1 MKKILSILI
10 CVVLGFSSVY
20 GAKKLTITSQV
31 YVYQNEGGQV
41 LANTSTTP
49 SSGWADYYV
58 NILTVNNNPATSISN
73 LGFNTKCVW
82 TNYSLY
88 YHAKADSEYAF
99 VGWSKDENNSVD
111 DSKTA
116 NPLNLSKQ
124 GTWTESGS
132 LWTYPD
138 KDLGNAEK
146 WYAIFKKII
155 LPRTYNFEWTLISD
169 PTPTIE
175 VELTKASGLTVSVEN
190 KSGTTG
196 MITATPSMTSG
207 TGNML
212 LSLAADE
219 NVKDG
224 DEYEI
229 TLTETSNGGRAV
241 IRVTIINKISVTLQR
256 PSIGVGCIQST
267 PYIGGDTEEVCY
279 NSAEDNT
286 FDIDDSKK
294 FDHQLVAVPG
304 AGYEFL
310 RWVRNG
316 EYVTLTNNRILYN
329 NNDKI
334 SAEFVPTGTAML
346 VVVKYDSNGNPIT
359 DGKEYFSLKDA
370 IAAATGSEYKTIVV
384 KKNGSLYSL
393 DFDLASDGKRE
404 ITIPSGITFLV
415 PADNK
420 YTVATALTED
430 FMVDM
435 STALPIRYSKLTLA
449 PNTRIVSKGH
459 VCVMAF
465 TSYVQNY
472 NGKPKTYGEIAMGNN
487 SEMVLNSGAQLTAFG
502 YVTGDPTNS
511 RVLAEDGSTVYEI
524 FQFTDWRGGS
534 QMTGLDGGTKL
545 IGNSKRVFPMA
556 QFYLQSVETK
566 LTVQY
571 GATEKVSAGVN
582 VTFAGEVPLNMTL
595 ISKDSG
601 AEDDEGFFCLGS
613 GAQVSKWYDGE
624 NDRQVYQI
632 DKMEEATSA
641 TAKFGKMY
649 TQINMAGT
657 LDSRDYVLVVPN
669 NMDVIVNDVTLT
681 NANDMAL
688 LAGATLWIG
697 KNAFLNQQANLFV
710 YDEEQNTGYFAAGG
724 SELLPITFTAYHY
737 NKYLSD
743 KTTYSYL
750 SGGKPYAA
758 KDTHIRTTTN
768 LKDAKIIV
776 DGRLNVTTKNS
787 GLKDGSGFYTTSI
800 GGKGKSENDEDYGAF
815 ITSSGGGVV
824 DFQHVGTKNKTYQ
837 YKGNTELVEIPVTN
851 ARLRNGDGTYSAGTE
866 AEEGEEYT
874 YSISKQK
881 WVTPQEISIKAYD
894 GQNFNVRLP
903 EPSTIPQ
910 NLVVTMNTEDELSM
924 ENFEITL
931 PTNSYFTKGEAT
943 YNVEKRQLIIP
954 ITYTLTGKHNKDAA
968 NTQGIT
974 IVCKDA
980 NLGGELDSET
990 ITLSAIEDYTP
1001 EFTVA
1006 INNPNEISNG
1016 IYSFV
1021 TTTALVNSE
1030 AVLMIMPNQS
1040 TTAKLLDASKWS
1052 VTATPNKPFN
1062 ATLKEYPNYT
1072 LSFNPQESG
1081 DYNGTLTVIATY
1093 NDGTKDVPSLPVEI
1107 TLQGLATKQPNSLL
1121 FKELNTIYQGSS
1133 ISDVF
1138 TLLGSGVD
1146 LDNITYTYSNGDDAS
1161 GLLQLSG
1168 SASSNYT
1175 LSAFEPNDPAITEAR
1190 EVTITVKQP
1199 ASPIMEGTGDKGKSI
1214 KITVLPPVIWN
1225 WSDLYFG
1232 GNYEN
1237 PVVLSDN
1244 TTPWTLTKKTDAD
1257 NLVTFS
1263 GDPGTYKA
1271 VIKNSNSDQIHQAVF
1286 TFQQGSYTKD
1296 LVSNIYTDPRVLG
1309 YCVEGEHQFRGVS
1322 TNNTTVTYDAV
1333 SKTATFRPGAVW
1345 ELNMIGRPD
1354 KLTFTAS
1361 GDKVWY
1367 ISERDDESAN
1377 YTPIISGSTLVGN
1390 QTIQLKPTTS
1400 QVKIEYGAGSGNS
1413 GTIAS
1418 LCITELELSSSHDI
1432 VYFPINKDNT
1442 TSTKSFTLTHTST
1455 STLTFIY
1462 DEDIFDVHYTTSG
1475 NMGTE
1480 QEPYYE
1486 TVVNI
1491 SGSATSVNVGTYTF
1505 IAKQGE
1511 ASANVNIYAD
1521 EFPQGLP
1528 IRLAE
1533 DDLKRYHFLTIDS
1546 LYTKWDETSRKV
1558 IFQDPLS
1565 SNVTRFVTMTFEGAP
1580 SRLSFKSAETTGW
1593 TVKESVTGAEDSFTP
1608 CSYTVDND
1616 LYTYQ
1621 LNYTSRYVRINYI
1634 STGRNEVTLSE
1645 LVVEG
1650 DPMLLVNP
1658 DELEFSD
1665 TEKTKALTLTTINL
1679 SKIKVVLENTTDF
1692 KMSHG
1697 TASASSEYVLTSTN
1711 YPNALGLNKVGDIVI
1726 NTEWISPSIANDG
1739 VISIYNVT
1747 DGGEVLLKK
1756 VMLVAAGQY
1765 LRLDDATKTG
1775 IYTGIPDGTKD
1786 TNNDGEIDTEEAA
1799 YKFTFHGADYSDYAY
1814 HQVDLTHAFDQN
1826 GAALFDYLIVYGET
1840 TPTTGTDITAPSG
1853 ENGSNA
1859 RTPYYVYERHVN
1871 AEGVYDRY
1879 SFVQMVDN
1887 ANNDGNKTHIN
1898 GVTETDDQGYS
1909 NFISV
1914 GEGQSKSVYI
1924 TGFCPYA
1931 STGYTKVDEGVWYF
1945 RGKHGTSLD
1954 IYLENCYLV
1963 SRNKTINGR
1972 PFYSRGDNNN
1982 PQFTEGYARGSG
1994 GVLVFECVD
2003 ESADIALTQPFD
2015 VTIHTIGN
2023 NMLKSN
2029 YGCFYDFFS
2038 MDPFQISAP
2047 IHVRMHSEKHVRK
2060 SKTSLSFDDKWPSIM
2075 NSSTGEITT
2084 TKRTNGFLSLQKM
2097 NNNAPSIDLGNP
2109 NTIVNFNGGQVELQ
2123 NAQIVST
2130 NYKTTLAISYRSG
2143 EYGGDNVGIKFA
2155 YGIGTDS
2162 VGGEVNFNDGTVTVL
2177 PMWVKEEYKQYYLI
2191 DKDGDGNEITRTNGG
2206 KTEYLT
2212 TCLRCPKN
2220 TEVYGGSV
2228 CWLRAC
2234 QHVTSKGGAPTFAG
2248 KYLGQYIYDIKSG
2261 DVVDPNTGLA
2271 TQIAFPDGIVNENDD
2286 QLTTVYETYHPND
2299 MYGLESISP
2308 DADKKLYFWI
2318 PEGFGGVSA
2327 EKDKLIST
2335 WKACMTRIEA
2345 GYEGKSGGV
2354 GGDTPVE
2361 PNEEIKYLLYSK
2373 IDENMLEVIS
2383 AGKGDGEDRVYTYEA
2398 PVKVPSVGQGF
2409 LGEYTIIRPTLVGD
2423 QHEHQIMSDIP
2434 YTITDKVYYVTTA
2447 TADVWQS
2454 FTAPFDV
2461 AKIWVVETYDEKTLK
2476 KTPLKDN
2483 LTTKDPITG
2492 ECEKLTK
2499 YKSIMLEQAK
2509 HNADFAA
2516 FFGVAMAIGSTDP
2529 FETIFDDWKYW
2540 GMLKDKETMING
2552 TPLYSGELSG
2562 YDLRGRAELIP
2573 YLGNNWETAHFYL
2586 NENKGNWELDAEA
2599 DTFKVKWDMLTQAD
2613 LDDGILLH
2621 QGKTY
2626 SMLFP
2631 YCTGCWTEE
2640 GKRPSDFWDYWSGK
2654 ILIFESTKPK
2664 VDEVHTIQGANYVA
2678 ATKIEDQDWVF
2689 DDQMFGQDAIV
2700 TGNSTFAF
2708 MYPERDNIYY
2718 YDPYPG
2724 DEMFLPESLEE
2735 FVYPTNSFLYANVPV
2750 DPISGM
2756 PAKKIT
2762 RDGKIIYGEKPNQ
2775 DDNTQDNPE
2784 DNSTT
2789 GGNVPTVGG
2798 GNNLFITAI
2807 NGGINIAVAEPQY
2820 VRVLTATGAIIFNGY
2835 ITTAADV
2842 NLPTQGIYVISG
2854 ENEVQKIFY

>member
-10 CVVLGFSSVY
+10 CVVLGFSGVHAANLKIQAQVFVY
-20 GAKKLTITSQV
+20 N
-31 YVYQNEGGQV
+31 NEGGQV
-41 LANTSTTP
+41 AANNSTTAP
-49 SSGWADYYV
+49 NSGWGTSATNTISKRHDDDSG
-58 NILTVNNNPATSISN
+58 ILSKTYIWSN
-73 LGFNTKCVW
+73 G
-82 TNYSLY
+82 YDLY
-88 YHAKADSEYAF
+88 YHAKPSTGYAF
-99 VGWSKDENNSVD
+99 VGWSNNDDNTVDSEQLTTPLDMSNHTKRTNNNS
-111 DSKTA
+111 
-116 NPLNLSKQ
+116 LSNVT
-124 GTWTESGS
+124 G
-132 LWTYPD
+132 
-138 KDLGNAEK
+138 DLTLSPAASR
-146 WYAIFKKII
+146 WAIFKKII

-175 VELTKASGLTVSVEN
+175 VELTKASGLEVSIEN
-190 KSGTTG
+190 KSGTAG

-207 TGNML
+207 TGKML
-212 LSLAADE
+212 LSLTADA

-224 DEYEI
+224 DVYEI
-229 TLTETSNGGRAV
+229 TLTETSNGGSAV
-241 IRVTIINKISVTLQR
+241 ITVTIINKISVTLQR
-256 PSIGVGCIQST
+256 PTIGVGCIQST

-294 FDHQLVAVPG
+294 FDHQLVAIPG
-304 AGYEFL
+304 DGYEFL

-316 EYVTLTNNRILYN
+316 EYEPLTGNRILYN

-346 VVVKYDSNGNPIT
+346 VVVKYDSNGNPVT
-359 DGKEYFSLKDA
+359 NGKEYFSLRDA

-430 FMVDM
+430 IMVEM
-435 STALPIRYSKLTLA
+435 KNTLPTRYSKLTLA

-465 TSYVQNY
+465 TSYSQNY

-534 QMTGLDGGTKL
+534 QMTGLEGGTKL

-556 QFYLQSVETK
+556 QFYLQSVETR
-566 LTVQY
+566 LIIQY
-571 GATEKVSAGVN
+571 GATEIVSAGVN
-582 VTFAGEVPLNMTL
+582 VTLAGEVPLNMTL

-601 AEDDEGFFCLGS
+601 SEDDEGFFCLGS

-632 DKMEEATSA
+632 DKMEKATSA

-649 TQINMAGT
+649 TQIKMAGT
-657 LDSRDYVLVVPN
+657 LDSRDYVLVAPN

-697 KNAFLNQQANLFV
+697 KNAILNQQANLFV

-750 SGGKPYAA
+750 SGGQPYAA

-824 DFQHVGTKNKTYQ
+824 DFQHVGTKDKTYQ

-866 AEEGEEYT
+866 AEEDEEYT
-874 YSISKQK
+874 YSISKKK
-881 WVTPQEISIKAYD
+881 WVTSQNISIKAYD

-903 EPSTIPQ
+903 EPSTVSQ
-910 NLVVTMNTEDELSM
+910 NLVVDMNTNDELLM
-924 ENFEITL
+924 ENFDITL

-943 YNVEKRQLIIP
+943 YNVETKQLIIP

-968 NTQGIT
+968 AYTQDIT

-990 ITLSAIEDYTP
+990 ITLSATEDYTP

-1016 IYSFV
+1016 IYKFE
-1021 TTTALVNSE
+1021 TTTALATSE
-1030 AVLMIMPNQS
+1030 AVLMITPNQK

-1052 VTATPNKPFN
+1052 ITATPNKPFA

-1121 FKELNTIYQGSS
+1121 FNDITTIYQGQKIKNIFSS
-1133 ISDVF
+1133 
-1138 TLLGSGVD
+1138 LGSLLD
-1146 LDNITYTYSNGDDAS
+1146 LSEITYTYQDGTGAS
-1161 GLLQLSG
+1161 GLVKLSG
-1168 SASSNYT
+1168 SVAENYD
-1175 LSAFEPNDPAITEAR
+1175 LQAFEPNSPAITEAKI
-1190 EVTITVKQP
+1190 VTITVKQP
-1199 ASPIMEGTGDKGKSI
+1199 SSNIMEGTGDKGKSI
-1214 KITVLPPVIWN
+1214 TITVLPPVIWN

-1232 GNYEN
+1232 GEYEN

-1244 TTPWTLTKKTDAD
+1244 TTLWTLKKETDND

-1263 GDPGTYKA
+1263 GEPGTYKA
-1271 VIKNSNSDQIHQAVF
+1271 VINNSNSDQIHQAVF
-1286 TFQQGSYTKD
+1286 TFKQGSYTKD

-1322 TNNTTVTYDAV
+1322 TSNTTVTYDAA

-1354 KLTFTAS
+1354 KLKFTAS

-1377 YTPIISGSTLVGN
+1377 YTPIISGSTLVGD
-1390 QTIQLKPTTS
+1390 QIIQLKPTTS
-1400 QVKIEYGAGSGNS
+1400 QVKIEYGAGSGNN

-1418 LCITELELSSSHDI
+1418 LCITELELSSSHDV

-1442 TSTKSFTLTHTST
+1442 TSTKSLTLTHTSN
-1455 STLTFIY
+1455 SAPALTY
-1462 DEDIFDVHYTTSG
+1462 DESIFGVTYTTSEYK
-1475 NMGTE
+1475 GTA

-1491 SGSATSVNVGTYTF
+1491 SGSSASVSVGTYSFT
-1505 IAKQGE
+1505 ATQG
-1511 ASANVNIYAD
+1511 STSVDVTIYAD

-1528 IRLAE
+1528 VRLAE
-1533 DDLKRYHFLTIDS
+1533 DDVKRYHFLATDS
-1546 LYTKWDETSRKV
+1546 RYTKWDETHKKV

-1565 SNVTRFVTMTFEGAP
+1565 SNVTRFVTMIFEGAP
-1580 SRLSFKSAETTGW
+1580 SRLSFKSTETTGW
-1593 TVKESVTGAEDSFTP
+1593 TVEESVTGADDSFTP
-1608 CSYTVDND
+1608 CSYALEND

-1621 LNYTSRYVRINYI
+1621 LNYTSRYVHINYI

-1665 TEKTKALTLTTINL
+1665 TEKTRALTLTTINL

-1697 TASASSEYVLTSTN
+1697 TASASSEYVLTSTD

-1747 DGGEVLLKK
+1747 DGGDVLLKK

-1765 LRLDDATKTG
+1765 LKLEDAAKTG

-1786 TNNDGEIDTEEAA
+1786 TNNDGEISPEESA
-1799 YKFTFHGADYSDYAY
+1799 YRFTFHGAEYTDYNY

-1826 GAALFDYLIVYGET
+1826 GLALFDYLIVYGET

-1945 RGKHGTSLD
+1945 RGKHGASLD

-2109 NTIVNFNGGQVELQ
+2109 NTIVNFNGGRVELQ

-2271 TQIAFPDGIVNENDD
+2271 TQIAFPDGIVNENNY
-2286 QLTTVYETYHPND
+2286 QLTSVYDAYHH

-2361 PNEEIKYLLYSK
+2361 PNEEIKYMLYCK
-2373 IDENMLEVIS
+2373 IDDNIRDVIY
-2383 AGKGDGEDRVYTYEA
+2383 AGTGDGDERVFDYEA
-2398 PVKVPSVGQGF
+2398 PVKVPNVGQGH
-2409 LGEYTIIRPTLVGD
+2409 LGKYTTIRPTLVGD

-2476 KTPLKDN
+2476 KTPKKKDSQGN
-2483 LTTKDPITG
+2483 Y
-2492 ECEKLTK
+2492 LTK
-2499 YKSIMLEQAK
+2499 HKSIMLEQAK

-2516 FFGVAMAIGSTDP
+2516 FFGVAMAIGSTDK

-2552 TPLYSGELSG
+2552 TPLYSGEISG
-2562 YDLRGRAELIP
+2562 YKLRGRAELIP

-2631 YCTGCWTEE
+2631 YCTGCWNDEAE
-2640 GKRPSDFWDYWSGK
+2640 RPSDFWDYWSGK
-2654 ILIFESTKPK
+2654 ILIFESIKPETDK
-2664 VDEVHTIQGANYVA
+2664 VHTIQGSNYIAESKVEEQLW
-2678 ATKIEDQDWVF
+2678 IF
-2689 DDQMFGQDAIV
+2689 DGQTSGTDAIL
-2700 TGNSTFAF
+2700 TGNSTFAMMNTSRNDVYTYSADPTMEGF
-2708 MYPERDNIYY
+2708 ML
-2718 YDPYPG
+2718 YDP
-2724 DEMFLPESLEE
+2724 EESGAAEIS
-2735 FVYPTNSFLYANVPV
+2735 PTTSFLYANVPTN
-2750 DPISGM
+2750 IHGM
-2756 PAKKIT
+2756 PAKKVT
-2762 RDGKIIYGEKPNQ
+2762 REGKIIYGNGNGGNG
-2775 DDNTQDNPE
+2775 DGGV
-2784 DNSTT
+2784 TT
-2789 GGNVPTVGG
+2789 GGGNVPTVGG
-2798 GNNLFITAI
+2798 GNDLFITSI
-2807 NGGINIAVAEPQY
+2807 NGGINVAVAAPQQ
-2820 VRVLTATGAIIFNGY
+2820 VRVISSTGAVLYNGWVS
-2835 ITTAADV
+2835 TSVDV
-2842 NLPTQGIYVISG
+2842 ALPIDGIYIVSG
-2854 ENEVQKIFY
+2854 ENEVQKILY

>member
-10 CVVLGFSSVY
+10 SAFIGVSTVWAAAGSATITAYAVYDKGDGTYVQGGGKIQASARKSGALGSGSTDSGAQGYSSQAEGNGYQKIFAGSNQGYWVKATRISTETGYVFLGWYNGTATGVVVS
-20 GAKKLTITSQV
+20 AANKLTEDDTYQKDYAYNASGTHFV
-31 YVYQNEGGQV
+31 YAV
-41 LANTSTTP
+41 
-49 SSGWADYYV
+49 
-58 NILTVNNNPATSISN
+58 
-73 LGFNTKCVW
+73 
-82 TNYSLY
+82 
-88 YHAKADSEYAF
+88 
-99 VGWSKDENNSVD
+99 
-111 DSKTA
+111 
-116 NPLNLSKQ
+116 
-124 GTWTESGS
+124 
-132 LWTYPD
+132 
-138 KDLGNAEK
+138 
-146 WYAIFKKII
+146 FKKII
-155 LPRTYNFEWTLISD
+155 IPKVTNFEWTLLSD

-175 VELTKASGLTVSVEN
+175 VELTKASGLEVSIEN
-190 KSGTTG
+190 KSGTAG

-212 LSLAADE
+212 LSLTANE

-224 DEYEI
+224 DVYEI
-229 TLTETSNGGRAV
+229 TLAETSNGGSAV

-286 FDIDDSKK
+286 FDINDSKK
-294 FDHQLVAVPG
+294 FDHQLMAVPG

-316 EYVTLTNNRILYN
+316 AYVTLTNNRILYN

-370 IAAATGSEYKTIVV
+370 IAAATTTEYKTIVV
-384 KKNGSLYSL
+384 KKDGSLYTL

-404 ITIPSGITFLV
+404 ITIPKGVTLLV
-415 PADNK
+415 PGNEK
-420 YTVATALTED
+420 LTKRTELTED
-430 FMVDM
+430 DIIDNS
-435 STALPIRYSKLTLA
+435 STKLYRKLTIPQDVRINADGNICVYARLSYTMGTNGR
-449 PNTRIVSKGH
+449 PQSYGQIDMGENTEIV
-459 VCVMAF
+459 M
-465 TSYVQNY
+465 
-472 NGKPKTYGEIAMGNN
+472 N
-487 SEMVLNSGAQLTAFG
+487 SDAYLTVFG
-502 YVTGDPTNS
+502 YITGDPTTSEVIVNDK
-511 RVLAEDGSTVYEI
+511 AYVYEA
-524 FQFTDWRGGS
+524 FQITDWRGGS
-534 QMTGLDGGTKL
+534 ETYSIKDNKQ
-545 IGNSKRVFPMA
+545 RVFPLS
-556 QFYLQSVETK
+556 QFYIQSVETK
-566 LTVQY
+566 LTLKPGASAYVSSAVQ
-571 GATEKVSAGVN
+571 AGLAGLYVN
-582 VTFAGEVPLNMTL
+582 VHLNAKYIGRMTSL
-595 ISKDSG
+595 E
-601 AEDDEGFFCLGS
+601 ADDEGFLCLGENM
-613 GAQVSKWYDGE
+613 QLSKWYDKTK
-624 NDRQVYQI
+624 DRQVYDI
-632 DKMEEATSA
+632 KGFGENA
-641 TAKFGKMY
+641 TAKIGVMSLN
-649 TQINMAGT
+649 INKG
-657 LDSRDYVLVVPN
+657 LPINVSSKQFVLPFTN
-669 NMDVIVNDVTLT
+669 NMDISMHNVTVYSKYDL
-681 NANDMAL
+681 AL
-688 LAGATLWIG
+688 LADASLYIDPNSTFISQGNTFI
-697 KNAFLNQQANLFV
+697 
-710 YDEEQNTGYFAAGG
+710 YDKEHNTGYFYSDDSKLRTLEYTAA
-724 SELLPITFTAYHY
+724 H
-737 NKYLSD
+737 K
-743 KTTYSYL
+743 
-750 SGGKPYAA
+750 GKPN
-758 KDTHIRTTTN
+758 IRTATLNVNDELDPKTVD
-768 LKDAKIIV
+768 DAHLIV
-776 DGRLNVTTKNS
+776 DGKFHVKEFTSINSEYYDGIGLYTTAK
-787 GLKDGSGFYTTSI
+787 GGSGTSQ
-800 GGKGKSENDEDYGAF
+800 NDADYGAY
-815 ITSSGGGVV
+815 ISSNGGGKVIF
-824 DFQHVGTKNKTYQ
+824 DKVGTKTNTYQ
-837 YKGNTELVEIPVTN
+837 RLQVEAQWLSIPVTN
-851 ARLRNGDGTYSAGTE
+851 ARLRNGDGTYSAGSG
-866 AEEGEEYT
+866 AIDGEEYT
-874 YSISKQK
+874 YSLSKQK
-881 WVTPQEISIKAYD
+881 WVTPQEVSFEKYE
-894 GQNFNVRLP
+894 GYNFNVRLP
-903 EPSTIPQ
+903 EPNPVPQ
-910 NLVVTMNTEDELSM
+910 NLVVNVNTEDELSM
-924 ENFEITL
+924 ENFDITL
-931 PTNSYFTKGEAT
+931 PTNPYFTKGEAT
-943 YNVEKRQLIIP
+943 YNVEKKQLIIP

-968 NTQGIT
+968 AYTQVIT

-990 ITLSAIEDYTP
+990 ITLTAIEDYTP
-1001 EFTVA
+1001 EFTIA

-1016 IYSFV
+1016 IYSFAP
-1021 TTTALVNSE
+1021 TTALETSE
-1030 AVLMIMPNQS
+1030 AVLMITPNQS

-1052 VTATPNKPFN
+1052 ITATPNKPFN

-1081 DYNGTLTVIATY
+1081 DYKGTLTVVATY

-1138 TLLGSGVD
+1138 TSLGSGVD

-1214 KITVLPPVIWN
+1214 TITVLPPVIWN

-1232 GNYEN
+1232 GEYEN

-1244 TTPWTLTKKTDAD
+1244 ITLWTLTKKTDVD
-1257 NLVTFS
+1257 ELVTFT
-1263 GDPGTYKA
+1263 GNPTTYKA

-1390 QTIQLKPTTS
+1390 QIIQLKPTTS
-1400 QVKIEYGAGSGNS
+1400 QVKIEYGAGSGNN

-1418 LCITELELSSSHDI
+1418 LCITELELSSSHDE

-1442 TSTKSFTLTHTST
+1442 ASTKSFTLTHTSN
-1455 STLTFIY
+1455 STPTFTY
-1462 DEDIFDVHYTTSG
+1462 DEDIFDVNYTTSG

-1505 IAKQGE
+1505 VAKQGG
-1511 ASANVNIYAD
+1511 ANVSVTIYAD

-1528 IRLAE
+1528 IRIAE
-1533 DDLKRYHFLTIDS
+1533 DDLKRYHFLTVDS
-1546 LYTKWDETSRKV
+1546 RYTKWDETSRKV

-1593 TVKESVTGAEDSFTP
+1593 TVEESVTGLEDSFTP
-1608 CSYTVDND
+1608 CSYAVENE

-1621 LNYTSRYVRINYI
+1621 LNYTTRYVRINYI
-1634 STGRNEVTLSE
+1634 SSGRNEVTLSE

-1665 TEKTKALTLTTINL
+1665 SEKTKALTLTTINL

-1697 TASASSEYVLTSTN
+1697 IVSASSEYILTSTD
-1711 YPNALGLNKVGDIVI
+1711 YPHALGVNKVGDIVI

-1747 DGGEVLLKK
+1747 DGGDVLLKK

-1914 GEGQSKSVYI
+1914 AEGQSKSVYI

-1931 STGYTKVDEGVWYF
+1931 STGHTKYDEGVWYF
-1945 RGKHGTSLD
+1945 RGKHGAKLD
-1954 IYLENCYLV
+1954 IYLEDCHIV
-1963 SRNKTINGR
+1963 SRNKTTNGR
-1972 PFYSRGDNNN
+1972 PFYNRGNEDNPRFNEN
-1982 PQFTEGYARGSG
+1982 YARGSG
-1994 GVLVFECVD
+1994 GVLVFECLDKTKDV
-2003 ESADIALTQPFD
+2003 ALANPLD

-2029 YGCFYDFFS
+2029 YGCFYDFFG

-2047 IHVRMHSEKHVRK
+2047 IHVRMHSADHVRE
-2060 SKTSLSFDDKWPSIM
+2060 SKTSLTFDDKWPTAM
-2075 NSSTGEITT
+2075 NSATGEITT

-2109 NTIVNFNGGQVELQ
+2109 NTIVNFEGGQVELQ
-2123 NAQIVST
+2123 NAQIVSP

-2143 EYGGDNVGIKFA
+2143 EYGGDNVGINFA
-2155 YGIGTDS
+2155 YGIGTDAI
-2162 VGGEVNFNDGTVTVL
+2162 GGEVNFYDGTITVL

-2191 DKDGDGNEITRTNGG
+2191 DKDENGVEKTRTNGG

-2212 TCLRCPKN
+2212 TCLRCPTN

-2228 CWLRAC
+2228 CWLRTC

-2271 TQIAFPDGIVNENDD
+2271 TQISFPDGLVNDKGES
-2286 QLTTVYETYHPND
+2286 LTSIYEIYHPND
-2299 MYGLESISP
+2299 MYGLESVSP
-2308 DADKKLYFWI
+2308 DKSDKLYFWI

-2345 GYEGKSGGV
+2345 GYQGESGGV
-2354 GGDTPVE
+2354 GGDVAVE
-2361 PNEEIKYLLYSK
+2361 LNEEIQYLLYCK

-2383 AGKGDGEDRVYTYEA
+2383 AGEGDGDKRVYTYEA
-2398 PVKVPSVGQGF
+2398 PVKVPNVGQGL
-2409 LGEYTIIRPTLVGD
+2409 LGEYTTIRPTLVGD
-2423 QHEHQIMSDIP
+2423 KLEHQINSAMP
-2434 YTITDKVYYVTTA
+2434 YTVTDKVYYVTTA

-2476 KTPLKDN
+2476 TTPPKTD
-2483 LTTKDPITG
+2483 
-2492 ECEKLTK
+2492 ELTK
-2499 YKSIMLEQAK
+2499 HKSIMLEQAK

-2529 FETIFDDWKYW
+2529 FETIFDDWKKW
-2540 GMLKDKETMING
+2540 GMLQDKNAS
-2552 TPLYSGELSG
+2552 LYSGELND
-2562 YDLRGRAELIP
+2562 YKLRGRAELIP
-2573 YLGNNWETAHFYL
+2573 YMGDNWKTAHFYL
-2586 NENKGNWELDAEA
+2586 NHNSGNWELDAKA

-2621 QGKTY
+2621 QGETY

-2631 YCTGCWTEE
+2631 YCTGCWIE
-2640 GKRPSDFWDYWSGK
+2640 GGERPSDFWDYWSGK

-2664 VDEVHTIQGANYVA
+2664 TDQVHTIQGTNYIAESKVEA
-2678 ATKIEDQDWVF
+2678 QPWIF
-2689 DDQMFGQDAIV
+2689 DGVTSGTDAIL
-2700 TGNSTFAF
+2700 TGNSTFATLNTS
-2708 MYPERDNIYY
+2708 RDNIYIY
-2718 YDPYPG
+2718 SADPTMEGFMLYDP
-2724 DEMFLPESLEE
+2724 EESGAAEIS
-2735 FVYPTNSFLYANVPV
+2735 PTTSFLYANVPV
-2750 DPISGM
+2750 HPISGM
-2756 PAKKIT
+2756 PAKKVT
-2762 RDGKIIYGEKPNQ
+2762 REGKIVYGEGNNGSDPQ
-2775 DDNTQDNPE
+2775 GP
-2784 DNSTT
+2784 TT
-2789 GGNVPTVGG
+2789 GTHTPTVGG
-2798 GNNLFITAI
+2798 GNDMFITGIA
-2807 NGGINIAVAEPQY
+2807 GGINIAVAAPQM
-2820 VRVLTATGAIIFNGY
+2820 VCVVNATGHIIYSGY
-2835 ITTAADV
+2835 VADNV
-2842 NLPTQGIYVISG
+2842 DVLLPMNGIYVVKG
-2854 ENEVQKIFY
+2854 ENEAQKIFF